1 MQAVR
6 PTIDRSRARVRC
18 SWVPPSSLT
27 FRTNRLR
34 TTDPSVCRGGTGSGV
49 SGICQSR
56 LRRARW
62 HETAVRKRTSPNS
75 PTAKVSVEVGPVSGL
90 ANASKGR
97 RNVFPHPFGAVT
109 LKIRL
114 RFAYRCGGSPGIKR
128 AIARLHRIPVSL
140 ASLRGLVRAPD
151 NDLRLS
157 QTDGNDNTAR
167 DAARTSLD
175 SLFCRTYYSSFSPS
189 RQCYKR
195 MTLLMN

>member
-1 MQAVR
+1 M
-6 PTIDRSRARVRC
+6 RSVSERA
-18 SWVPPSSLT
+18 S
-27 FRTNRLR
+27 
-34 TTDPSVCRGGTGSGV
+34 
-49 SGICQSR
+49 
-56 LRRARW
+56 
-62 HETAVRKRTSPNS
+62 RKRTSPNS

-128 AIARLHRIPVSL
+128 PIARLHRIPVSL

-157 QTDGNDNTAR
+157 QTEENDNTAR
-167 DAARTSLD
+167 DAARSWRRFAEARHVARHRAALGRRATRESRVASQEDFPANFVKSSD
-175 SLFCRTYYSSFSPS
+175 SLLCRTYYSY
-189 RQCYKR
+189 RA
-195 MTLLMN
+195 